1 MELNLINFNNLKNL
15 TIMLKVSIQLSNK
28 FDIIT
33 FLQFGKGMN
42 IPDEYIN
49 YIYEHLLIIIM
60 TFCMMN
66 FALFV
71 FNKMT
76 KVNYFIE

>member
-1 MELNLINFNNLKNL
+1 MY
-15 TIMLKVSIQLSNK
+15 
-28 FDIIT
+28 
-33 FLQFGKGMN
+33 
-42 IPDEYIN
+42 EYIN